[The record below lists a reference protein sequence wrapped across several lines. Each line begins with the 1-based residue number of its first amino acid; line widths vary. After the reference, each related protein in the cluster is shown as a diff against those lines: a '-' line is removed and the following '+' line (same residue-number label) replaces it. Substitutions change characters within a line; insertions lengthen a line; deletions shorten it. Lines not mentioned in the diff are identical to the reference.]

1 MPWAPLQEKGR
12 PKKLLILYL
21 IFSRQ
26 SYLFGNRPT
35 KRGRE
40 ESGKSTYIIFINSF
54 IWTFSLSLCLS
65 LFTDTDP
72 IIMTL
77 RLLQEQPLLELRRAT

>member
-21 IFSRQ
+21 IFPGRVISLEIDPQ
-26 SYLFGNRPT
+26 SEGGKRAEKAHTSFLSTVSFGL
-35 KRGRE
+35 
-40 ESGKSTYIIFINSF
+40 
-54 IWTFSLSLCLS
+54 SLSLCLS